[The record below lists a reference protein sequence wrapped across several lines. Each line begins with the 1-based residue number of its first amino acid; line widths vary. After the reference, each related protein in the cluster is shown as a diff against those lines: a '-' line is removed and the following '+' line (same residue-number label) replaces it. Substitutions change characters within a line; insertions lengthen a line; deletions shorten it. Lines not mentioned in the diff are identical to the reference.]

1 MVPAIQSKDL
11 KLMQQQYALLDVVS
25 LLSRGNELCQV
36 LKILFMSDEVRFMSV
51 EDRKRLGRIP
61 GENAAS

>member
-11 KLMQQQYALLDVVS
+11 KLMQQQYALLDVFS

-36 LKILFMSDEVRFMSV
+36 LKILFMSDEVR
-51 EDRKRLGRIP
+51 KRLGRIL